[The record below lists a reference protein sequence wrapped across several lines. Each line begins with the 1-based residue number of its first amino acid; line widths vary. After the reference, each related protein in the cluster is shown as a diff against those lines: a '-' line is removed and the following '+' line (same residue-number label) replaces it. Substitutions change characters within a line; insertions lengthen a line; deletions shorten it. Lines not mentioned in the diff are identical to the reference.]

1 MKRLWILRR
10 AVLLACAC
18 AAAATLAAP
27 PKTQAELLAA
37 SPASDWRRL
46 DPERV
51 LYMEIASGR
60 VVIEL
65 APDFAPNHVENIRA
79 LVRAGYF
86 DGLAIVRTQDNY
98 VVQWADPEEKR
109 ALGGAKKSLAPEFTR
124 RIAASP
130 AFTILPDRDTYAAQT
145 GFSAGFPVARDPG
158 SGREWMVHCYAMV
171 GAGRDNAA
179 DSGNGAEL
187 YAVIGNA
194 PRLLDRNVTLVGRVV
209 QGIELL
215 SPLRRGTGA
224 LGFYEKPEERTA
236 IREVRL
242 AADVAADK
250 RTELEALRT
259 DSATFKTLI
268 EMRRFRRDDWYK
280 EPAGHVD
287 VCNVPLPVRAT
298 KIAPP
303 G

>member
-1 MKRLWILRR
+1 MNCLGFWR
-10 AVLLACAC
+10 AAACVACALG
-18 AAAATLAAP
+18 AQAHSAP
-27 PKTQAELLAA
+27 PKTLAELLAA
-37 SPASDWRRL
+37 SPAGDWRRL
-46 DPERV
+46 DPQRV
-51 LYMEIASGR
+51 LYMELAAGR

-65 APDFAPNHVENIRA
+65 APDFAPRHVDNIRILA
-79 LVRAGYF
+79 RAGYF
-86 DGLAIVRTQDNY
+86 DGLAIVRAQDNY

-109 ALGGAKKSLAPEFTR
+109 PLGDAKKTLAPEFTR
-124 RIAASP
+124 PIAGSP
-130 AFTILPDRDTYAAQT
+130 PFTRLPDRDTYAPQA
-145 GFSAGFPVARDPG
+145 GFAAGFPVARDPG
-158 SGREWMVHCYAMV
+158 SGREWLVHCYAMV

-179 DSGNGAEL
+179 DSGNGSEL

-224 LGFYEKPEERTA
+224 LGFYERAEERTP

-242 AADVAADK
+242 AADLPAD
-250 RTELEALRT
+250 RRIDLEALRT
-259 DSATFKTLI
+259 DSATFRQLV

-287 VCNVPLPVRAT
+287 VCNVPLPVRAA
-298 KIAPP
+298 KSPAA